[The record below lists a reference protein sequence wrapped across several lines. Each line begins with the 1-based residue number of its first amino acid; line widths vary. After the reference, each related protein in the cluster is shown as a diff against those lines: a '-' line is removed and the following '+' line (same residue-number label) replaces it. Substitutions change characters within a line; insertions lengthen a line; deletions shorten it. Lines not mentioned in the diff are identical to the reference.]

1 MLRLFLE
8 VSVHL
13 QSPLTWLFFVLGAMM
28 GSFYNVCIYR
38 IPRKIFF
45 AEARSVCPS
54 CGQAIPFWHNIP
66 IFSWLLLRGRARC
79 CGAKISVQYFLVE
92 LFTAILFPTIYW
104 LFPFIVSWQS
114 GLVVDSPDM
123 IRCFHALTFT
133 SLLLICSV
141 IDFEHQIIPDVLSL
155 PMLLATPLVVYLH
168 PDLDWKSAA
177 LGVVLGGGSLYT
189 VAWLYYLIRRDY
201 GLGMGDV
208 KLLAAIGGWLGYQ
221 SILTTIFWGSILGSF
236 VGLGVIIIRRKMD
249 LKTRLPFGPFLSIAA
264 ASYLLFGQFL
274 AEYLI
279 TF

>member
-8 VSVHL
+8 MSMHL
-13 QSPLTWLFFVLGAMM
+13 QSPITWLLFVLGAMM

-54 CGQAIPFWHNIP
+54 CGKPIPFWHNIP
-66 IFSWLLLRGRARC
+66 IFSWLILRGKARC

-104 LFPFIVSWQS
+104 LFPFIISWQA
-114 GLVVDSPDM
+114 GVVVDSPDM
-123 IRCFHALTFT
+123 IRCFHALAFT

-141 IDFEHQIIPDVLSL
+141 IDLEHQIIPDVLSL

-168 PDLDWKSAA
+168 PDLDWKSA
-177 LGVVLGGGSLYT
+177 LFGVLLGGGSLYI
-189 VAWLYYLIRRDY
+189 VAWLYYTIRHEY

-236 VGLGVIIIRRKMD
+236 VGLGVIIVRRQMD

>member
-8 VSVHL
+8 ISVHL
-13 QSPLTWLFFVLGAMM
+13 QSPLTWLFFFLGAMM

-45 AEARSVCPS
+45 QEARSVCPA
-54 CGQAIPFWHNIP
+54 CGKPIPFWHNIP
-66 IFSWLLLRGRARC
+66 ILTWLILRGRASC
-79 CGAKISVQYFLVE
+79 CGAKIPVQYFLVE

-104 LFPFIVSWQS
+104 LFPFILSWQA
-114 GLVVDSPDM
+114 GTVVDSEEM
-123 IRCFHALTFT
+123 MRCFHALAFT

-168 PDLDWKSAA
+168 PDLDWKSA
-177 LGVVLGGGSLYT
+177 LIGVLIGGGSLYT

-274 AEYLI
+274 AEFLI

>member
-8 VSVHL
+8 VSAHL

-28 GSFYNVCIYR
+28 GSFYNVCVYR

-45 AEARSVCPS
+45 AEARSVCPN
-54 CGQAIPFWHNIP
+54 CGQPIPFWHNVP
-66 IFSWLLLRGRARC
+66 IVSWLLLRGKARC
-79 CGAKISVQYFLVE
+79 CGVRISAQYLFVE
-92 LFTAILFPTIYW
+92 VFTALIFPTIYW
-104 LFPFIVSWQS
+104 LFPFVISWET
-114 GLVVDSPDM
+114 GLVVDSPEM
-123 IRCFHALTFT
+123 IRCFHALIFT

-155 PMLLATPLVVYLH
+155 PMILATPLVVYLH
-168 PDLDWKSAA
+168 PDLDWKSA
-177 LGVVLGGGSLYT
+177 LIGVLVGGGSLYT
-189 VAWLYYLIRRDY
+189 VAWLYFVVRKKY
-201 GLGMGDV
+201 GLGMGDM

-236 VGLGVIIIRRKMD
+236 IGLGVIIVRRKMD
-249 LKTRLPFGPFLSIAA
+249 LDTKLPFGPFLSLAA
-264 ASYLLFGQFL
+264 VGYLLFGHYL

>member
-8 VSVHL
+8 LILHL

-38 IPRKIFF
+38 IPRRIFF
-45 AEARSVCPS
+45 AQARSVCPS
-54 CGQAIPFWHNIP
+54 CGAPIPFWHNIP
-66 IFSWLLLRGRARC
+66 ILSWIFLRGRARC

-92 LFTAILFPTIYW
+92 LFTAILFATVYW
-104 LFPFIVSWQS
+104 IFPFVIRWDT
-114 GLVVDSPDM
+114 GLVIDAAEM
-123 IRCFHALTFT
+123 IRCFHALAFT

-141 IDFEHQIIPDVLSL
+141 IDFEHQIIPDVLSI
-155 PMLLATPLVVYLH
+155 PMVLATPLVVYLH
-168 PDLDWKSAA
+168 PDLDWKSA
-177 LGVVLGGGSLYT
+177 LIGVLIGGGSLYT

-236 VGLGVIIIRRKMD
+236 IGLGVIIFKRKMD
-249 LKTRLPFGPFLSIAA
+249 LKIRLPFGPFLSIAA